1 MGCQLGE
8 LGELMLCQLGE
19 LGGINA
25 LLDWRAGGINALST
39 WRAGEIVLALGC
51 FRGYWGWMEVAGV
64 SYDGFA
70 GLGKTR
76 RLTSSPPVVRV
87 HTKTRSRST

>member
-1 MGCQLGE
+1 M
-8 LGELMLCQLGE
+8 
-19 LGGINA
+19 
-25 LLDWRAGGINALST
+25 LDWIAGGIDALST
-39 WRAGEIVLALGC
+39 WIAGEIVLALGC